1 MSSAASVQSGKKY
14 LSIRCNSLG
23 CDATLAYAAL
33 PDKIDSDTQDRLERQ
48 YHGKLVN
55 CPQCG
60 QATRIYEGM
69 TVFVR

>member
-1 MSSAASVQSGKKY
+1 MPPATSVHSGKKY

-23 CDATLAYAAL
+23 CEATLAYAQL
-33 PDKIDSDTQDRLERQ
+33 PDKVDADTQDRLERQ
-48 YHGKLVN
+48 YHGRLVN

-60 QATRIYEGM
+60 HATRIYEGM